1 MHKSIISFTCATF
14 LTFTA
19 LAASPS
25 MAAPQAKAPT
35 STAECMGLLRSF
47 AEIADSGKVTRKA
60 LAQAR
65 PMGRAMGVYCRAER
79 FKDAFDLYQKIS
91 KTLTAKK

>member
-1 MHKSIISFTCATF
+1 MHKSIISLASA
-14 LTFTA
+14 LTLAA
-19 LAASPS
+19 LATSPTI
-25 MAAPQAKAPT
+25 AAEPAKAPT
-35 STAECMGLLRSF
+35 NKAECMKLLRGF
-47 AEIADSGKVTRKA
+47 AEIADSGNVTRKA